1 MRSTKLSRLLLSMLA
16 VVAGMGTA
24 LAREPGIAPVTP
36 PGITFGLPIAVNPP
50 PGFSLMSRTG
60 YADYTLR
67 DNNGNDFGQK
77 AKIFTQSFQINWVPG
92 WTVLGGSYKAFV
104 MLPFVDM
111 EMERTTRQT
120 GPVLGR
126 WHSSGLG
133 NPKVQPLDVVWNLGD
148 GYHMGAGVGVLLPL
162 GRYDKNA
169 QINQGVN
176 FWTLEPSVGFT
187 YLKNG
192 WNASAHLI
200 YDINTRNT
208 DTEYRSGDTAAL
220 NLTLTK
226 KVGDVSVGPV
236 AYYHRQ
242 VTEDSNNGRF
252 IRAPISKLEQTAVGV
267 LVSGEVGK
275 ARLYGMYTK
284 DVDARN
290 TMAGKKLWF
299 NISFPLAF

>member
-1 MRSTKLSRLLLSMLA
+1 MRSIKLTRLSLYVL
-16 VVAGMGTA
+16 TA
-24 LAREPGIAPVTP
+24 LAAIGIAQAREPGIAPVTP

-67 DNNGNDFGQK
+67 DNNGNYFGQK
-77 AKIFTQSFQINWVPG
+77 ATIITESLQVNWVPG
-92 WTVLGGSYKAFV
+92 WTVLGGSYKAFF

-111 EMERTTRQT
+111 KMERETRQT
-120 GPVLGR
+120 GPQLGT

-133 NPKVQPLDVVWNLGD
+133 NPKIQPLDLVWNLGD
-148 GYHMGAGVGVLLPL
+148 GYNVGAGVGVLLPL
-162 GRYDKNA
+162 GRYDKSA
-169 QINQGVN
+169 QVNQGAN
-176 FWTLEPSVGFT
+176 FWTLEPSIGFT

-200 YDINTRNT
+200 YDINSRNT

-226 KVGDVSVGPV
+226 RVGGVSVGPV

-242 VTEDSNNGRF
+242 VTEDSNNGTF
-252 IRAPISKLEQTAVGV
+252 VRAPKSKLEQAAAGV
-267 LVSGEVGK
+267 LVSGEIGK

-284 DVDARN
+284 DFDIRN
-290 TMAGKKLWF
+290 TMGGKKFWF
-299 NISFPLAF
+299 NVSIPLDL